1 MNEMNSKYKFEDIE
15 IIFIK
20 GKKSQKKKCFYWFAR
35 PVCSTILIWE

>member
-20 GKKSQKKKCFYWFAR
+20 GKKSQKKNVFIGLLALCAR
-35 PVCSTILIWE
+35 PF